1 MLAYEERIGID
12 DSGQSPLRKI
22 HLFAYA
28 PQDANVATGE
38 CRRQADVR
46 RYCFFLNYANKIID
60 FLGILESVLQFDI
73 RGMAVESGCR
83 AEGVEHI
90 MPFDGD
96 IPSLFDQF
104 AEG

>member
-1 MLAYEERIGID
+1 M
-12 DSGQSPLRKI
+12 
-22 HLFAYA
+22 
-28 PQDANVATGE
+28 
-38 CRRQADVR
+38 
-46 RYCFFLNYANKIID
+46 NYANKIID

-104 AEG
+104 AEDHKVEQKEYDHGEQIIDNGMIVLVSQNPDPKHIDPCNQPYGFSDNQQVFL